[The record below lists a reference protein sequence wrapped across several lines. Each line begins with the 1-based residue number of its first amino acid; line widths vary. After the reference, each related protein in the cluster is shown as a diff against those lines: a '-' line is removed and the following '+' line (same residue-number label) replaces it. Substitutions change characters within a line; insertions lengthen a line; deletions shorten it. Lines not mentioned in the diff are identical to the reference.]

1 MSVSDR
7 QEQARARGVAPA
19 RRLADCQVRDGTR
32 PGVRR
37 GVRAQDIR
45 DTNATGAGEKA
56 PGAFGA
62 VRAARELELRRTE
75 FELAVRL
82 GHIRTTA
89 GPGAGRRQ
97 VPRREIER
105 VRAADGFP
113 DALRERVRT
122 VGTAE
127 GAKLMT
133 VSPGRFTRLARA
145 GCITPV
151 RLSLNRYRAVVWLY
165 LAEELRAFA
174 AGQPTLLAG
183 RLPPALRACLDEGED
198 RRSRNWRSRRVG
210 LLLREREDPW
220 ERAAVVGCVLGP
232 VELAELVADPDE
244 RACLHRLRPDLA
256 QAHPV
261 SEAAQATV
269 RRLLVADRPDEISWY
284 RASLTALLAEARSA
298 VPFARPGGLT
308 GRRQDPAPHAAGP
321 PPRRGGRVPRPTR
334 PSEPPYAGRRRP
346 LGHTVPR

>member
-1 MSVSDR
+1 M
-7 QEQARARGVAPA
+7 
-19 RRLADCQVRDGTR
+19 
-32 PGVRR
+32 
-37 GVRAQDIR
+37 
-45 DTNATGAGEKA
+45 
-56 PGAFGA
+56 
-62 VRAARELELRRTE
+62 RAARELELRRGE
-75 FELAVRL
+75 FALAVRL

-97 VPRREIER
+97 VSRQEIER

-127 GAKLMT
+127 AAKLMT

-145 GCITPV
+145 GCVTPV
-151 RLSLNRYRAVVWLY
+151 RLSLNRYRAIVWLY

-174 AGQPTLLAG
+174 AGEPALLAG

-198 RRSRNWRSRRVG
+198 RRPRNWRSRRVG
-210 LLLREREDPW
+210 FLLREREDPW
-220 ERAAVVGCVLGP
+220 ERAAAVGCVLGP
-232 VELAELVADPDE
+232 VELARVVADPSE

-269 RRLLVADRPDEISWY
+269 RSLLVADRPDEVRWY
-284 RASLTALLAEARSA
+284 RASLTALLEEARRA
-298 VPFARPGGLT
+298 LPAACPGGIA
-308 GRRQDPAPHAAGP
+308 GRRHDPAPYAAEPAPRGDGTAP
-321 PPRRGGRVPRPTR
+321 PVR
-334 PSEPPYAGRRRP
+334 PSEPPPVGRRAPSGLTVRQSGRGRP
-346 LGHTVPR
+346 IGRTASR